1 MTQKISLTL
10 LASVPRGKEIFY
22 LIMHYNYCISC
33 ISSENN
39 GCTLFISHRSSE
51 IDQVKAQVVSLEE
64 EISQLNSEREEL
76 LAEIDAATSDAN
88 TNIESLTAEKVSMTY
103 TFLPIKFLKTRSD
116 TYLIGANSDLTLII
130 LNC

>member
-1 MTQKISLTL
+1 M
-10 LASVPRGKEIFY
+10 
-22 LIMHYNYCISC
+22 
-33 ISSENN
+33 
-39 GCTLFISHRSSE
+39 
-51 IDQVKAQVVSLEE
+51 VSLEE

-116 TYLIGANSDLTLII
+116 AYFDLTLII
-130 LNC
+130 LNCWNNKLHIVIGFTSGRTSNIKC

>member
-1 MTQKISLTL
+1 M
-10 LASVPRGKEIFY
+10 
-22 LIMHYNYCISC
+22 
-33 ISSENN
+33 
-39 GCTLFISHRSSE
+39 
-51 IDQVKAQVVSLEE
+51 VSLEE

-116 TYLIGANSDLTLII
+116 N
-130 LNC
+130 LNHPELLK

>member
-1 MTQKISLTL
+1 MITITVLLSCSL
-10 LASVPRGKEIFY
+10 
-22 LIMHYNYCISC
+22 
-33 ISSENN
+33 SENN
-39 GCTLFISHRSSE
+39 VYKLFISPRSSE

-116 TYLIGANSDLTLII
+116 TYLINSDLTLII